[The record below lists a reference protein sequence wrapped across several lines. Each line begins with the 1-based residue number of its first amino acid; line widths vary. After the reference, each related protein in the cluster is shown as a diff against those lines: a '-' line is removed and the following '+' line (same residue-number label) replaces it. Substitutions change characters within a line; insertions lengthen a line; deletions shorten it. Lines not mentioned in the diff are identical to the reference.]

1 MTNRFRGTLIAL
13 AAVLVA
19 SSAQAQYLGPHRQ
32 FIALEGYY
40 SRLQLDAG
48 ENRDRIGLDGYGG
61 RLWINLAPFSG
72 PSDNL
77 VGRSALALF
86 YTTHPRRSDNIGV
99 LHYGAALDV
108 YFTRTGGFID
118 PFVEIGGGVLR
129 TDNRQRATGTFA
141 DLRSGSD
148 SRFALSPGGGFRVAI
163 PNRLQLRFDGKDV
176 IVFKRSG
183 RTSSATR
190 VSHSPEFTAGIG
202 LTF

>member
-1 MTNRFRGTLIAL
+1 MTNKFRITLIAL
-13 AAVLVA
+13 AAVFVA

-32 FIALEGYY
+32 FIAVEGYY

-48 ENRDRIGLDGYGG
+48 SSRDRIGLDGYGG

-72 PSDNL
+72 PADNL
-77 VGRSALALF
+77 IGRSALALY
-86 YTTHPRRSDNIGV
+86 YTTYPSKANDIAA
-99 LHYGAALDV
+99 LHYGAEADV

-118 PFVEIGGGVLR
+118 PFVLIGGGVVR

-141 DLRSGSD
+141 DLTSGSD
-148 SRFALSPGGGFRVAI
+148 RRFSLNPGGGFRIAI

-176 IVFKRSG
+176 IVFKRRG
-183 RTSSATR
+183 RTSNETR
-190 VSHSPEFTAGIG
+190 TSHSPEFTAGIG